1 MFWVRFRS
9 SLIIAVCAVLALVLG
24 GNVLFGVIL
33 LVSLTG
39 MMEMYRVAGAHRALP
54 GIIGYL
60 ACAAYNLRLPN
71 FLPTRYAQVSDPHDP
86 IKTSHTRYAPPSPL
100 RSCQT

>member
-60 ACAAYNLRLPN
+60 ACAAYNLLLLFWERGIPDRV
-71 FLPTRYAQVSDPHDP
+71 FYCFFPGSDVRVCIYFP
-86 IKTSHTRYAPPSPL
+86 
-100 RSCQT
+100 

>member
-39 MMEMYRVAGAHRALP
+39 IIEKYRVAAANTALH
-54 GIIGYL
+54 GI
-60 ACAAYNLRLPN
+60 N
-71 FLPTRYAQVSDPHDP
+71 FYIA
-86 IKTSHTRYAPPSPL
+86 
-100 RSCQT
+100 